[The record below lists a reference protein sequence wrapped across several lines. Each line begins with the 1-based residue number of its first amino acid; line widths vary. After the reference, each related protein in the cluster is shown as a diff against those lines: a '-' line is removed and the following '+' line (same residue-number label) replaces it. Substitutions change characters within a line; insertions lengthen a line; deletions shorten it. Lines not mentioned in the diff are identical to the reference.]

1 METGQDGTIGINDNA
16 RAKAMPGFGLFFA
29 WSFGLNQ
36 NNGGL
41 DVLIDQRRT
50 GGRWRGGG
58 QQFTDRVVDF
68 L

>member
-1 METGQDGTIGINDNA
+1 
-16 RAKAMPGFGLFFA
+16 MPGFGLFFA

-58 QQFTDRVVDF
+58 QHFIDRVVDF